1 MAGHL
6 SPSLFIT
13 VYGLYGCPKEFGYL
27 FLGFVQGFA
36 KVPEFFVIHFMS
48 FRIFINKGPKTNT
61 SLLHKVN
68 SITCPTSGLRR
79 KGIPIMKGSS

>member
-6 SPSLFIT
+6 SPSLFIA
-13 VYGLYGCPKEFGYL
+13 VDGLYGCPKEFGDL

-61 SLLHKVN
+61 SLLYCVN
-68 SITCPTSGLRR
+68 AMT
-79 KGIPIMKGSS
+79 